1 VTSELAKNPKES
13 PGEIAHT
20 LYSHLRHEGIGDK
33 SQLLSKQS
41 GLIADLQTV
50 LECGKWGDQHPSD
63 LFLKCYRDALLSLE
77 HNPLAGLASPSLMGS
92 HGVVPLTIIS
102 TLPDINRHTANCIVR
117 AQKEVFLA
125 TNFWIYSDASLII
138 TNALRELSK
147 RAGERGDKVVVKIIY
162 DRGSMKQVNPIISR
176 LWNEKDFADIEVAM
190 REPPTCAT

>member
-1 VTSELAKNPKES
+1 
-13 PGEIAHT
+13 
-20 LYSHLRHEGIGDK
+20 
-33 SQLLSKQS
+33 
-41 GLIADLQTV
+41 
-50 LECGKWGDQHPSD
+50 
-63 LFLKCYRDALLSLE
+63 
-77 HNPLAGLASPSLMGS
+77 MGS

-162 DRGSMKQVNPIISR
+162 DRGSMKQVTSITTRFRYHMKNP
-176 LWNEKDFADIEVAM
+176 ADIEVAM
-190 REPPTCAT
+190 

>member
-1 VTSELAKNPKES
+1 
-13 PGEIAHT
+13 
-20 LYSHLRHEGIGDK
+20 
-33 SQLLSKQS
+33 
-41 GLIADLQTV
+41 
-50 LECGKWGDQHPSD
+50 
-63 LFLKCYRDALLSLE
+63 
-77 HNPLAGLASPSLMGS
+77 MGS